1 MKLYLQN
8 IDLQFLI
15 GCSIFNGD
23 NWLHFGKPNYCNFAC
38 CNKISLHL
46 NMSHQ
51 TSTELSAQIKKLYP
65 EFSLEL
71 IEDLLL
77 QGKLKNIQAGD
88 ILMDVGSHIN
98 EVPLI
103 LEGKLKVFRPHED
116 GHELFLYYLGQG
128 DACAISLACSSGH
141 QRISRIRAEAVESCL
156 LFAFPVRFMD
166 EWMLKHRTWYYYV
179 LNTYR
184 FRFEEILKSLDS
196 VAFYKLDERVEQY
209 LKLQKIQ
216 SKSNLL
222 EITHQEIAMELN
234 SSREVIS
241 RILKKMEN
249 NGKIEMGRNH
259 IEILF

>member
-1 MKLYLQN
+1 M
-8 IDLQFLI
+8 
-15 GCSIFNGD
+15 
-23 NWLHFGKPNYCNFAC
+23 AE
-38 CNKISLHL
+38 
-46 NMSHQ
+46 Q
-51 TSTELSAQIKKLYP
+51 TTTIELSAQIKKLYP
-65 EFSLEL
+65 EFSLAL

-77 QGKLKNIQAGD
+77 HGKLKTMQSGELI
-88 ILMDVGSHIN
+88 MDVGSHIN

-103 LEGKLKVFRPHED
+103 LKGRIKVFRPHDD
-116 GHELFLYYLGQG
+116 GHELFLYYLGIG
-128 DACAISLACSSGH
+128 DACAISLACSSGN
-141 QRISRIRAEAVESCL
+141 QRISRIRAEAVEPCL

-209 LKLQKIQ
+209 LKLQKEQ
-216 SKSNLL
+216 TKNNKL